1 MIGRD
6 GTGSASSSSLSSEVE
21 VVISK
26 GGLAGTVE
34 SEGREGGEEK
44 RREKRVISED
54 NGGDITGDDR
64 KGISPCLL
72 SWGEAGSVKTV
83 KDKQPADSSSSGY
96 AEVK

>member
-6 GTGSASSSSLSSEVE
+6 GTGSASASSLSSEVE
-21 VVISK
+21 VEVEVEISK

-54 NGGDITGDDR
+54 NGRDITGDDR
-64 KGISPCLL
+64 KVISPCLL
-72 SWGEAGSVKTV
+72 LGRGR
-83 KDKQPADSSSSGY
+83 QC
-96 AEVK
+96 

>member
-1 MIGRD
+1 MEG
-6 GTGSASSSSLSSEVE
+6 EVE
-21 VVISK
+21 ISK

-54 NGGDITGDDR
+54 NGRDITGDDR